1 MPNWCQNEVSIYGD
15 KEDIKKLKA
24 EVFTVDEDNDQPYLD
39 FNKVIPMPKALAD
52 TRSPQ
57 RVVSDEW
64 IRMRDLIKANPSIQS
79 IWVGGRQIKDDMWSE
94 NYITKEQSEILK
106 KTYGANN
113 WYDWRV
119 TNWGTKWGIDGES
132 IQFYDEDED
141 RIEIHFDTAWSPPDE
156 IYQALRDKYEDIEIS
171 WFYREDGM
179 QFAGYM
185 ERGW

>member
-39 FNKVIPMPKALAD
+39 FNKVIPMPKELAD
-52 TRSPQ
+52 TTSPQ

-79 IWVGGRQIKDDMWSE
+79 IWVGGRQIKDDEWSK

-141 RIEIHFDTAWSPPDE
+141 RIEIHFDTAWSPPNE
-156 IYQALRDKYEDIEIS
+156 IYQELRDKYEDIEIS
-171 WFYREDGM
+171 WFYREDDM

-185 ERGW
+185 ERDW

>member
-15 KEDIKKLKA
+15 KEDIEKLKA

-39 FNKVIPMPKALAD
+39 FNKVIPMPKELAD
-52 TRSPQ
+52 TTSPQ

-79 IWVGGRQIKDDMWSE
+79 IWVGGRQIKDDMWSK

-106 KTYGANN
+106 KTYGADN
-113 WYDWRV
+113 WYNWRV

-132 IQFYDEDED
+132 IQFYDEDD
-141 RIEIHFDTAWSPPDE
+141 DHIELHFDTAWSPPDE

-179 QFAGYM
+179 QFAGYL
-185 ERGW
+185 ERSW